1 MNDDDAALLGGI
13 MSDDAAALLSTARDR
28 IASAVLA
35 GTTRV
40 NCRLGSLTLRPHQRT
55 AVARLLEIMAQH
67 RGALLADAVG
77 LGKTYVALTIA
88 REHARPLVIC
98 PAALRPMWERAMS
111 TAALRFPV
119 MSIESLARGDRPSV
133 DPDVIIVDEAHHLR
147 TPSTRRYEALA
158 SLASR
163 ARLLLL
169 SATPLHNSRRDLTT
183 VLALFLGSDV
193 HAWSDRDLARVIVRR
208 DETSADQ
215 RLPPLIGPHALSPGA
230 DDDCLD
236 GICAL
241 PAAVPAADQ
250 GTAAAL
256 TTISMVHLWASS
268 RAALLASL
276 RKRRARA
283 VALTEAIASGRLPT
297 SADLSAWQYV
307 DESLQLAFPFCV
319 SGVEHPIDA
328 TEVARRLDEYIRA
341 VSGLIAACQR
351 SPDPDQARALLLR
364 TLRAT
369 HQGARIVA
377 FSQYARTVAALGHL
391 LRAEP
396 GVAVVTASGARIAS
410 GPIRRQE
417 ILAQFAGDA
426 PFTPVVERVD
436 LLLSTDLLSE
446 GVDLRGASVVVHI
459 DLPWNPARL
468 EQRVGRARRL
478 GSTHEAIHVYT
489 FVPPAAAE
497 RMLALERRLV
507 SKLRIAHGIVGA
519 VAPSAFSRGKAD
531 EIPVDSP
538 VAAAESLRARLM
550 HWLDPAT
557 RRESTEPV
565 VAAAIGPC
573 LGWLAVVHVDGLP
586 RLIHSINGAIG
597 EDPATFARLAGQLG
611 TARPADEAVLAA
623 AVAEVHRW
631 VASRQLVADIG
642 ISPAYPSAKRAVLD
656 RLMQSL
662 ARAPRHRRTV
672 LLAAVHRA
680 RDRVSNVA
688 GVGAERILA
697 ELARSVADDEAWIH
711 SVETFGALHTPTIRE
726 KRSGQQASAVAALI
740 LFSPERTFSR
750 SEITGFDS
758 RRRRSIENVFASS
771 DAKTA
776 DRRCLDGIRDAP
788 KD

>member
-1 MNDDDAALLGGI
+1 MSDDDAALLGGI
-13 MSDDAAALLSTARDR
+13 MSDDAAALLGAARDK

-35 GTTRV
+35 GTTTV

-55 AVARLLEIMAQH
+55 AVARLLEIMARH

-98 PAALRPMWERAMS
+98 PAALRPMWERAMG

-119 MSIESLARGDRPSV
+119 MSIESLARGERPAV

-147 TPSTRRYEALA
+147 TPSTRRYEAIA
-158 SLASR
+158 SLAKR

-169 SATPLHNSRRDLTT
+169 SATPLHNSRRDLTAI
-183 VLALFLGSDV
+183 LALFLGSDV
-193 HAWSDRDLARVIVRR
+193 HAWSDRELARVIVRR
-208 DETSADQ
+208 DETSANQ
-215 RLPPLIGPHALSPGA
+215 TLPPLIGPHALSPGA

-236 GICAL
+236 AICAL
-241 PAAVPAADQ
+241 PAAVPAADE

-256 TTISMVHLWASS
+256 AAISMVHLWASS

-283 VALTEAIASGRLPT
+283 VALTEAIASGQLPT
-297 SADLSAWQYV
+297 SADLAAWHYA

-328 TEVARRLDEYIRA
+328 IAVARTLDEYIRA
-341 VSGLIAACQR
+341 VSGLIATCQR
-351 SPDPDQARALLLR
+351 SPDPDEARASLLR

-369 HQGARIVA
+369 HHGARIVA
-377 FSQYARTVAALGHL
+377 FSQYAWTVSALGQL

-410 GPIRRQE
+410 GPVPRQE

-426 PFTPVVERVD
+426 PPTPAVERVD

-478 GSTHEAIHVYT
+478 GSAHDAIHVYT

-497 RMLALERRLV
+497 RMLALEQRLA
-507 SKLRIAHGIVGA
+507 SKVRIAHGIVGA
-519 VAPSAFSRGKAD
+519 VAPSAFLRGEAD
-531 EIPVDSP
+531 DLPVDSP
-538 VAAAESLRARLM
+538 VAAAESLRAQLM
-550 HWLDPAT
+550 DWLDPAT
-557 RRESTEPV
+557 RRESAETV
-565 VAAAIGPC
+565 VGAAIGPC
-573 LGWLAVVHVDGLP
+573 VGWLAVVHVDGLP
-586 RLIHSINGAIG
+586 RLIHSVDGAIR
-597 EDPATFARLAGQLG
+597 EDPATFARLADQLG
-611 TARPADEAVLAA
+611 PARSFNAEMGSAA
-623 AVAEVHRW
+623 IAQVDRW
-631 VASRQLVADIG
+631 VASRQLAADIG
-642 ISPAYPSAKRAVLD
+642 VTPAYPSAKRAVLE
-656 RLMQSL
+656 RLSQSV
-662 ARAPRHRRTV
+662 ARAPRHRRPV
-672 LLAAVHRA
+672 VFAAAQRA
-680 RDRVSNVA
+680 RIGISNVA

-697 ELARSVADDEAWIH
+697 ELARSVAEDEAWIH
-711 SVETFGALHTPTIRE
+711 SVETFGALHTPTRSDV
-726 KRSGQQASAVAALI
+726 RSGQQASAVAALI
-740 LFSPERTFSR
+740 LFSPERTN
-750 SEITGFDS
+750 E
-758 RRRRSIENVFASS
+758 
-771 DAKTA
+771 
-776 DRRCLDGIRDAP
+776 AP
-788 KD
+788 SA